1 MPSVADTVAD
11 ERGGNNTVLSS
22 SQITMAAIEETT
34 AAYAAASP
42 EQLIQ
47 MFTRIGEPWF
57 PNTPTQ
63 PSTLPSA
70 TQPSPLP
77 STTDSDNETDT
88 TRVLDYTNTPPE
100 LVTRSNHRNEEQDII
115 TITLAEK
122 KRFKRIERQLLEMAS
137 QLKLSLQACGN
148 KTNGCP
154 RRETISCGFSVC
166 SLCDIVGYCSVEC
179 QVEHWRTHRKG
190 CAPILPLFCRRG
202 ARYGLIDT
210 TQVSG
215 GIDAKNTSPVATAHG
230 AGLPNN
236 PVSDIP
242 TSDSDTSDSE

>member
-22 SQITMAAIEETT
+22 SQITVSAIEETT

-100 LVTRSNHRNEEQDII
+100 LVTRNNHRNEEQDII

-210 TQVSG
+210 TQVSR
-215 GIDAKNTSPVATAHG
+215 NTSPVATAHG

-236 PVSDIP
+236 PVSDIE
-242 TSDSDTSDSE
+242 SEISALDIVH